1 VSKAPST
8 INADQAAINDARAT
22 KARVKAPPSTSP
34 RIGRAFEGFL
44 EMPVRFVLV
53 VMWLAGAALMGSCGL
68 ALYLAVSA
76 LI

>member
-1 VSKAPST
+1 MSKAPST
-8 INADQAAINDARAT
+8 INADQASLNDARAT
-22 KARVKAPPSTSP
+22 KARVDAAPSTSS

-53 VMWLAGAALMGSCGL
+53 VMWLAGAVLMGSCGL
-68 ALYLAVSA
+68 ALYMAVSA